1 MADSKKSKSNF
12 MMQGA
17 ILGVSSILVRI
28 IGLIYRVPLNNIL
41 GEKGVAYYGVAFD
54 VYSILLLLS
63 SYSLPLAVSKMVS
76 KRVTLKEY
84 RNTKRIFIF
93 ALIFALCCGVA
104 AFCITFFGADF
115 FAKILHFP
123 QSAIALR
130 VLSPALIILSILGVM
145 RGYFQGLGTMIPTA
159 VSNIFEQIVNA
170 IVSIV
175 AATVLFKSVTDA
187 KAAAYPFDNVRE
199 AYGAAGGT
207 LGTVSGA
214 FAALLFMIFLFM
226 LYRKTLNRQ
235 IANDTTEYEE
245 PAKEIIRV
253 LVITIIP
260 VILSTTIYN
269 ISGLIDSGLFSNIM
283 VSKGVS
289 EAEKD
294 IMTGMFTGNYRL
306 IVNVPIALASALA
319 SSLIPSVVKSM
330 TQNNKSGVIRKVES
344 SIKVSMI
351 VAMPCAAGIGALSRQ
366 IIGFLFP
373 TSVDPDKVSLML
385 MIGCISVVLYS
396 LSTITNSILQGIDK
410 MRIPVIHSAIAIV
423 IHVVVL
429 VAMLYIF
436 KIDVFCLVICDM
448 LFAFIVCFLN
458 ARSLRRFIGYK
469 QEIKKSFLL
478 PAICS
483 VVMGIAAFFISK
495 GIFKLIRSYAVSV
508 LITIV
513 ISVII
518 YGALLLLLK
527 VIDAEEVYMMPGGAK
542 LYALAKKLHLM

>member
-1 MADSKKSKSNF
+1 
-12 MMQGA
+12 MQGA

-84 RNTKRIFIF
+84 RNTRRIFIF
-93 ALIFALCCGVA
+93 ALIFALCCGIA
-104 AFCITFFGADF
+104 AFCITFFGANL

-130 VLSPALIILSILGVM
+130 VLSPALIILSMLGVM

-159 VSNIFEQIVNA
+159 VSNIVEQIVNA

-175 AATVLFKSVTDA
+175 AASVLFKSVTQA
-187 KAAAYPFDNVRE
+187 KAAAYPFDNVKE

-214 FAALLFMIFLFM
+214 FAALIFMIVLFMMYRKI
-226 LYRKTLNRQ
+226 LYRQMAK
-235 IANDTTEYEE
+235 DTTDYVE
-245 PAKEIIRV
+245 PAKDILKV
-253 LVITIIP
+253 LIVTIIP

-283 VSKGVS
+283 VSKGIS

-294 IMTGMFTGNYRL
+294 VMTGMFTGNYRL

-330 TQNNKSGVIRKVES
+330 TMNNKSSVIRKIES

-373 TSVDPDKVSLML
+373 TSVNPDKVSLML
-385 MIGCISVVLYS
+385 MVGCLSVVLYS

-423 IHVVVL
+423 IHVAVL
-429 VAMLYIF
+429 VVMLYIL
-436 KIDVFCLVICDM
+436 KIDVFSLVICDM

-458 ARSLRRFIGYK
+458 ARSLRRYIGYK
-469 QEIKKSFLL
+469 QEIKKSFLF

-483 VVMGIAAFFISK
+483 VLMGVCSFFISK
-495 GIFKLIRSYAVSV
+495 GIYKLIHSYAVSV
-508 LITIV
+508 LITII
-513 ISVII
+513 ISVLI
-518 YGALLLLLK
+518 YGVLLLLFR
-527 VIDAEEVYMMPGGAK
+527 VVDAEEVYAMPGGAK
-542 LYALAKKLHLM
+542 LYTLAKKLHLM

>member
-458 ARSLRRFIGYK
+458 ARSLRRYIGYK

-483 VVMGIAAFFISK
+483 VVMGIAAIFISK

-518 YGALLLLLK
+518 YGVLLLLLK

>member
-269 ISGLIDSGLFSNIM
+269 ISGLIVSGLFSNIM

-458 ARSLRRFIGYK
+458 ARSLRRYIGYK

>member
-1 MADSKKSKSNF
+1 

-17 ILGVSSILVRI
+17 ILGVSSILVRL
-28 IGLIYRVPLNNIL
+28 IGIIYRVPLNNIL

-76 KRVTLKEY
+76 KRTTLKEY

-93 ALIFALCCGVA
+93 ALIFSLCCGVA
-104 AFCITFFGADF
+104 AFCITFFGANI
-115 FAKILHFP
+115 FAKVLNYP

-130 VLSPALIILSILGVM
+130 VLSPALIILSVLGVM
-145 RGYFQGLGTMIPTA
+145 RGYFQGLGTMVPTA
-159 VSNIFEQIVNA
+159 FSNIFEQIVNA

-175 AATVLFKSVTDA
+175 AASALYKSVTTA
-187 KAAAYPFDNVRE
+187 QEAAYAFENVRE

-207 LGTVSGA
+207 LGTVCGA
-214 FAALLFMIFLFM
+214 AAALAFMIFLFM

-235 IANDTTEYEE
+235 IANDKSEYVE
-245 PAKEIIRV
+245 PAGEILKV
-253 LVITIIP
+253 LVMTIIP

-269 ISGLIDSGLFSNIM
+269 ISGLIDSGLFSNILKA
-283 VSKGVS
+283 KGVA
-289 EAEKD
+289 EAQKD
-294 IMTGMFTGNYRL
+294 ILTGMFTGNYRL

-330 TQNNKSGVIRKVES
+330 TQNNKGSVIRKVES

-373 TSVDPDKVSLML
+373 TSVDPSKVSLML
-385 MIGCISVVLYS
+385 MVGCLSVVFYS

-410 MRIPVIHSAIAIV
+410 MRIPVIHSAIAIL
-423 IHVVVL
+423 IHVVIL
-429 VAMLYIF
+429 VGMLYIF
-436 KIDVFCLVICDM
+436 NIDVFCLVICDM
-448 LFAFIVCFLN
+448 LFALIVCVLN
-458 ARSLRRFIGYK
+458 ARSLRKYIGYK
-469 QEIKKSFLL
+469 QEIRKSFLF

-483 VVMGIAAFFISK
+483 VLMGVCSFFISR
-495 GIFKLIRSYAVSV
+495 GIYRAVKSYAVSV

-513 ISVII
+513 VSVLI
-518 YGALLLLLK
+518 YGILLLLFR
-527 VIDAEEVYMMPGGAK
+527 VVDDEEIYMLPGGAK
-542 LYALAKKLHLM
+542 IYALAKKIHLIR

>member
-458 ARSLRRFIGYK
+458 ARSLRRYIGYK

-518 YGALLLLLK
+518 YGVLLLLLK

>member
-1 MADSKKSKSNF
+1 MAARKKSKNNF

-17 ILGVSSILVRI
+17 ILGVSSILVRV

-104 AFCITFFGADF
+104 AFCITFFGADL

-130 VLSPALIILSILGVM
+130 VLSPALIILSVLGVM

-159 VSNIFEQIVNA
+159 VSNIVEQIINA

-175 AATVLFKSVTDA
+175 AATMLYKSVTVA
-187 KAAAYPFDNVRE
+187 KAAAYPFENVKE

-214 FAALLFMIFLFM
+214 FAALVFMIILFMM
-226 LYRKTLNRQ
+226 YRKILNQQ
-235 IANDTTEYEE
+235 IAKDQTDYVE
-245 PAKEIIRV
+245 PAKDILKV
-253 LVITIIP
+253 LVVTIIP

-283 VSKGVS
+283 VSRGVS

-319 SSLIPSVVKSM
+319 SSLIPSVVRSM

-373 TSVDPDKVSLML
+373 TSVTPDKVSLML
-385 MIGCISVVLYS
+385 MIGCLSVVLYS

-429 VAMLYIF
+429 VAMLYILR
-436 KIDVFCLVICDM
+436 IDVFSLVICDM

-458 ARSLRRFIGYK
+458 ARSLRRYIGYK

-483 VVMGIAAFFISK
+483 VVMGVAAFFISK
-495 GIFKLIRSYAVSV
+495 GIYKLVHSYAISV

-513 ISVII
+513 IAVII
-518 YGALLLLLK
+518 YGILLLLFK
-527 VIDAEEVYMMPGGAK
+527 VIDAEEVYAMPGGAK
-542 LYALAKKLHLM
+542 LYAVAKKLHLM

>member
-1 MADSKKSKSNF
+1 MADRKKSKSNF

-17 ILGVSSILVRI
+17 ILGASSILVRI

-458 ARSLRRFIGYK
+458 ARSLRRYIGYK

-483 VVMGIAAFFISK
+483 VVMVIAAFFISK

>member
-1 MADSKKSKSNF
+1 MAARKKSKNNF

-17 ILGVSSILVRI
+17 ILGVSSILVRV

-104 AFCITFFGADF
+104 AFCITFFGADL

-130 VLSPALIILSILGVM
+130 VLSPALIILSVLGVM

-159 VSNIFEQIVNA
+159 VSNIVEQIINA

-175 AATVLFKSVTDA
+175 AATMLYKSVTVA
-187 KAAAYPFDNVRE
+187 KAAAYPFENVKE

-214 FAALLFMIFLFM
+214 FAALVFMIILFMM
-226 LYRKTLNRQ
+226 YRKILNQQ
-235 IANDTTEYEE
+235 IAKDQTDYVE
-245 PAKEIIRV
+245 PAKDILKV
-253 LVITIIP
+253 LVVTIIP

-283 VSKGVS
+283 VSRGVS

-319 SSLIPSVVKSM
+319 SSLIPSVVRSM

-373 TSVDPDKVSLML
+373 TSVNPDKVSLML
-385 MIGCISVVLYS
+385 MIGCLSVVLYS

-429 VAMLYIF
+429 VAMLYILR
-436 KIDVFCLVICDM
+436 IDVFSLVICDM

-458 ARSLRRFIGYK
+458 ARSLRRYIGYK

-483 VVMGIAAFFISK
+483 VVMGVAAFFISK
-495 GIFKLIRSYAVSV
+495 GIYKLVHSYAISV

-513 ISVII
+513 IAVII
-518 YGALLLLLK
+518 YGILLLLFK
-527 VIDAEEVYMMPGGAK
+527 VIDAEEVYAMPGGAK
-542 LYALAKKLHLM
+542 LYAVAKKLHLM